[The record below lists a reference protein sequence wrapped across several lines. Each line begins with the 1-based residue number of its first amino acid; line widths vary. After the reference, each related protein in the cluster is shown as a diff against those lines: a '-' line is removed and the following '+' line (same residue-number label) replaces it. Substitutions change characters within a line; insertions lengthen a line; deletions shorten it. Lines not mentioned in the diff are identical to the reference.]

1 MHINFTYHGT
11 TYKAGLSKLENDKI
25 LVLLDDK
32 NLEREFGSTLPF
44 YLKDKTIE
52 FHTSNLC
59 HSDLFALNCSISKA
73 IREQCVEL
81 F

>member
-11 TYKAGLSKLENDKI
+11 TYKAGLSKLEDDKI
-25 LVLLDDK
+25 LVSLDDK
-32 NLEREFGSTLPF
+32 TLEKEFGSPLPF
-44 YLKDKTIE
+44 YLKNKSIE

-59 HSDLFALNCSISKA
+59 HSDLFALNSSISKA
-73 IREQCVEL
+73 IKEQCVEL